1 MNCICLS
8 HVFTNI
14 NFFFILMM
22 YLGSRCSTK
31 RIFKSCAAVCF
42 DVDSTVIREEGVDVL
57 ASMAVG
63 MKLQVRV
70 AGTGI

>member
-1 MNCICLS
+1 
-8 HVFTNI
+8 
-14 NFFFILMM
+14 MM

-57 ASMAVG
+57 AAFNG
-63 MKLQVRV
+63 CGDEV
-70 AGTGI
+70 AGESGRHGHLV